1 MTTQNL
7 TYKFTLDTF
16 KSGVQRIVQG
26 LQTGEHVARK
36 MEITLVS
43 AGDTFEIPF
52 NGIVANMYVKRP
64 SQTTPSINP
73 CSFDATNNKIL
84 YTLHDTDISEAG
96 LVEMQLKLIDTR
108 DGESKILVAPKFN
121 LEVWE
126 SSVGDSSAENTPT
139 FETLTDALAYIESC
153 KGHMISEI
161 YINESTGEFVVEYV
175 DGTEYTTDALAD
187 IMALAQSTG
196 ANALKA
202 EGYAVGKQDGET
214 VADGEYF
221 HNNAKYFAEQAGEDA
236 QSASSS
242 ASTASSH
249 ASLAQSYAKGG
260 TGGRVGED
268 SDNAKYYMERCME
281 IAGGLEGGGLLPM
294 GTVTFENLPTENL
307 FTGAMY
313 NISNAFTTD
322 SRFKDGGGKQHGAG
336 ANVYW
341 TADGKWDVQE
351 GEEQTVNG
359 KTGNSII
366 LDGSDLKL
374 TGYSKPDAPAEL
386 LATDTLNQALGKLE
400 KGLDSKVA
408 SVSGKGLSANDYTN
422 TDKQAVGYLNGF
434 KFGGIMT
441 EAEFEAGQPYNDD
454 VIRFTYKPTT

>member
-16 KSGVQRIVQG
+16 KNGIQRVVQG

-43 AGDTFEIPF
+43 AGDTYEIPF
-52 NGIVANMYVKRP
+52 NGVVANMYVKRP
-64 SQTTPSINP
+64 SQTSPSINP
-73 CSFDATNNKIL
+73 CSFDATRNKIL
-84 YTLHDTDISEAG
+84 YTIHDSDISEAG
-96 LVEMQLKLIDTR
+96 LVEMQLKLIDVR
-108 DGESKILVAPKFN
+108 DGNDRILVAPKFN

-126 SSVGDSSAENTPT
+126 SFTEDSSAETTPE
-139 FETLTDALAYIESC
+139 FSTLIDALAYIEAA

-161 YINESTGEFVVEYV
+161 YIDNGGTFVVEYV
-175 DGTEYTTDALAD
+175 DGTEYTTDALSD
-187 IMALAQSTG
+187 ILALAQATS
-196 ANALKA
+196 ANALKS
-202 EGYAVGKQDGET
+202 EGYALGKQEGIDVESGT
-214 VADGEYF
+214 YF
-221 HNNAKYFAEQAGEDA
+221 HNNAKYFAEQASGDA

-322 SRFKDGGGKQHGAG
+322 SRFKDGGGKEHGAG

-374 TGYSKPDAPAEL
+374 TGYSKPNATAEL
-386 LATDTLNQALGKLE
+386 ESTDTINQALGKLE
-400 KGLDSKVA
+400 KGLDNKVA

-422 TDKQAVGYLNGF
+422 ADKQAVGYLNGF